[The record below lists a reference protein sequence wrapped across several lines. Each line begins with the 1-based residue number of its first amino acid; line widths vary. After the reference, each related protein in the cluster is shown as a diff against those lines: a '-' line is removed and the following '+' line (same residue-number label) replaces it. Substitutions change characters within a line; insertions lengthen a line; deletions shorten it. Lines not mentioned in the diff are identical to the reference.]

1 MSESEDHRPGRLCTG
16 RIKVHPDGFGF
27 VVPDDR
33 SEDIHVA
40 ARQRG
45 SAMDSDRVEVEW
57 WVGARGLEGRIT
69 RVIER
74 GRGKITGQIAGS
86 GKSVRVEPD
95 DPSITGPVHLVA
107 AFSTAKPGQSA
118 VAEIRRY
125 PESADGPLEVA
136 ILKVLGDPDDPRT
149 EIEKIL
155 AVEDIDETFP
165 DDVAAAA
172 ATVPSEVQPD

>member
-1 MSESEDHRPGRLCTG
+1 MSTPEEHRRTRLVTG

-74 GRGKITGQIAGS
+74 GRGKITGQITGAG
-86 GKSVRVEPD
+86 KTARFEPD
-95 DPSITGPVHLVA
+95 DPRITGPVMLVDGA
-107 AFSTAKPGQSA
+107 GGARPGQAA

-125 PESADGPLEVA
+125 P
-136 ILKVLGDPDDPRT
+136 
-149 EIEKIL
+149 
-155 AVEDIDETFP
+155 
-165 DDVAAAA
+165 
-172 ATVPSEVQPD
+172 